1 MGSSVL
7 ADAIGAIRDYAAGFV
22 ELLRDLTPERRK
34 SRYGDIDFDFEY
46 GPAWAAHIDACAR
59 RVLQGRSELTILH
72 DGREYRLRI
81 TQNGKLILT
90 A

>member
-1 MGSSVL
+1 MGARPSAGQKTGVDSGRCPGK
-7 ADAIGAIRDYAAGFV
+7 AAIAAPARV
-22 ELLRDLTPERRK
+22 TSRDLLNGGT
-34 SRYGDIDFDFEY
+34 
-46 GPAWAAHIDACAR
+46 
-59 RVLQGRSELTILH
+59 ELTILH